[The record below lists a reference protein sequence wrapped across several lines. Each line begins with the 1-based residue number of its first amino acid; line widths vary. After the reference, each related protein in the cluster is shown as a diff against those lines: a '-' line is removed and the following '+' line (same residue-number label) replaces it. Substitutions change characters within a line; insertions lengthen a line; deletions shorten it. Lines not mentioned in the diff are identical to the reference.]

1 MSPHHRQHLSS
12 SGQLQSQRASREGVA
27 CRGGLVRGV
36 PMERATERQH
46 QAPSRRTPLPR
57 GKAKRHQCKVWLI
70 RPAGKSMGKQRKRCL
85 QKVFLLL
92 PVGCDESCLLAPV
105 VEHGPPPVLLKVLQ
119 AMQENGTDGYFGQRR
134 PAMCHASLHIS
145 SAPRVRH
152 LSASNAFSAYALS
165 LQQA

>member
-1 MSPHHRQHLSS
+1 MDTGPHSTYRTQPRKRMWANRSKTLWRRHGQHLSS

-70 RPAGKSMGKQRKRCL
+70 RPAAKSKACRGRARAVQAGVAHCTLALPKVAVKCVFPKQYQWQSMFNNKRK
-85 QKVFLLL
+85 QGAVA
-92 PVGCDESCLLAPV
+92 S
-105 VEHGPPPVLLKVLQ
+105 Q
-119 AMQENGTDGYFGQRR
+119 AIGRSWTLF
-134 PAMCHASLHIS
+134 CK
-145 SAPRVRH
+145 
-152 LSASNAFSAYALS
+152 
-165 LQQA
+165 